1 MGARVGLAGDP
12 AGFLAAQNGYPPGI
26 MAAPDGS
33 LDGRGNRLLAALP
46 DTDRERLLADAEPL
60 EMTVRQPIYEPGK
73 PIEQVYFPIDAVLS
87 VLAVMDDGQ
96 AVEVATVGNEGMVG
110 IPVFLGVSTSPG
122 LAFCQVPGRSWR
134 MPAGT
139 FRELANGAGAFHGL
153 LQRYTFAFFTQISQ
167 GSACN
172 RLHHMDQRLA
182 RWLLLTHDRIGQDQF
197 PLTQEFMAQMLGV
210 RRATVTE
217 AARRLQQDGLITYS
231 RGVITVTDRKG
242 LEAASCECYRIIS
255 DEHARLI
262 G

>member
-1 MGARVGLAGDP
+1 MAHSD
-12 AGFLAAQNGYPPGI
+12 AA
-26 MAAPDGS
+26 S
-33 LDGRGNRLLAALP
+33 DGRGNRLLAALP
-46 DTDRERLLADAEPL
+46 DNERQRLAAHL
-60 EMTVRQPIYEPGK
+60 ELVELTLRQPLYEPGK
-73 PIEQVYFPIDAVLS
+73 PIEHVFFPIDAVLS

-122 LAFCQVPGRSWR
+122 LAFCQLAGKSWR
-134 MPAGT
+134 MPAGA
-139 FRELANGAGAFHGL
+139 FRELANSAGAFQQV
-153 LQRYTFAFFTQISQ
+153 LQRYTYAFFTQLSQ

-182 RWLLLTHDRIGQDQF
+182 RWLLLTHDRVGRDQF
-197 PLTQEFMAQMLGV
+197 LLTQEFMAQMLGV

-217 AARRLQQDGLITYS
+217 AAGRLQQAGLLTYS
-231 RGVITVTDRKG
+231 RGILTIADRKG
-242 LEAASCECYRIIS
+242 LEAAACECYRIIS